1 MLAPSPPGSALPDSP
16 LGRGPTGSKAEAG
29 PKVKPQEGSPQ
40 KRRVRCHGHC
50 EGQILR
56 ERVGQDIRVK
66 EEGIAQEQD
75 EGCLEG
81 PRKAVQCPEPAWR
94 RAQLGLGLRGQAD
107 AGCLGKMGVRGFFFN
122 PSEKLIRKSIVIN
135 QGV

>member
-29 PKVKPQEGSPQ
+29 PKVKPQE
-40 KRRVRCHGHC
+40 RRVRCHGHC

-56 ERVGQDIRVK
+56 EKVGQDIRVK

-75 EGCLEG
+75 EGCSEG
-81 PRKAVQCPEPAWR
+81 PRKAVQRPETAWR
-94 RAQLGLGLRGQAD
+94 RAQLGLGLRGRAD
-107 AGCLGKMGVRGFFFN
+107 AGCLGKMGVCGFFFN